1 MTNSS
6 VTIGQKCT
14 RWVFSSISSEQGKGK
29 ARGGAC
35 WEGARFT
42 CQRWLLS
49 ERGPAQGGLCTLT
62 MALKEGG
69 LKWKVVLSVFLWRAL
84 YIPNMM
90 FLGNK
95 RCNRKYY
102 IFYLNISSQR
112 GREFLEVLLGIPP
125 VWRGATMKSEK
136 RVQLPSPTLIVHMTK
151 IKILMQAHCILTDK
165 TKSCKSVNINL
176 VFMYST

>member
-1 MTNSS
+1 MSIQFHKFRARQRESQGRSLLGRSTVHMSA
-6 VTIGQKCT
+6 VAAVGKGPCT
-14 RWVFSSISSEQGKGK
+14 RRPLHTE
-29 ARGGAC
+29 
-35 WEGARFT
+35 
-42 CQRWLLS
+42 
-49 ERGPAQGGLCTLT
+49 